1 MQETIDSNSVKIE
14 DCANMFQDFEVKDM
28 YGFNN
33 GENFIDVICGCTSY
47 RYGDTVG
54 TLRVYASGV
63 LEIRCECNPTCHE
76 VLKPT
81 EFEKHALKES
91 PGRWRNNIWVTIGS
105 EKVPLSR
112 TVLLRYSN
120 VNLKAH
126 PSKRKVHRDEFVK
139 CNKCSKRRR
148 FVVGTE
154 KQYRE
159 YHDAEIDGNWEC
171 SRYLNGIIT
180 CAEKEERGSKRR
192 ARGCHQD
199 SSCSGCTKCVCF
211 GCKMCRFSD
220 CNCQTCIDFLT
231 NADI

>member
-1 MQETIDSNSVKIE
+1 MI
-14 DCANMFQDFEVKDM
+14 CFQHIFL
-28 YGFNN
+28 F
-33 GENFIDVICGCTSY
+33 S
-47 RYGDTVG
+47 
-54 TLRVYASGV
+54 
-63 LEIRCECNPTCHE
+63 

-120 VNLKAH
+120 VNLKAR
-126 PSKRKVHRDEFVK
+126 PSKCKVHRDEFVK

-171 SRYLNGIIT
+171 SRYLNGMYVYFISFIYLFVL
-180 CAEKEERGSKRR
+180 
-192 ARGCHQD
+192 Q
-199 SSCSGCTKCVCF
+199 
-211 GCKMCRFSD
+211 
-220 CNCQTCIDFLT
+220 
-231 NADI
+231 